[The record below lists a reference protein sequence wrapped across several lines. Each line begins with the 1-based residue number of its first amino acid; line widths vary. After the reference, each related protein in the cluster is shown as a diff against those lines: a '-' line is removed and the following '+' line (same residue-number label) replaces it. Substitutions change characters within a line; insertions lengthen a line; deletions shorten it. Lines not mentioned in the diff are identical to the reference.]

1 MDSNQFNNQVNN
13 QLNNQVNNQ
22 VNHAQVRENEQK
34 GRGLFYGIIAV
45 ATFIIMAVGATYAY
59 FTATTGSASSSV
71 RTRSTTLN
79 LKFISYNSAWMS
91 EDLIPSADYIVAHS
105 FLNQNDTTLVDSAKN
120 NNILCRDDSGSAICS
135 VYVFQV
141 YNSNSQD
148 QQLSISLESTNNE
161 FTNLWVMGFALNLPS
176 DTTDYDSNALNNQ
189 ANDPSFL
196 TGSEEEGADT
206 SNLIPVTS
214 GTGTQLTMGSSFGAT
229 RWSENEYFPVYA
241 NRKGVEKTL
250 WKVTNTEK
258 TARVS
263 SNVAVAAS
271 GSEVLVADGFTVEG
285 GKVGTFAL
293 VLYIKETG
301 ENQTL
306 DDGGEN
312 GKLFEGTVKVA
323 TDDNPDAAITGQING
338 IVKTDIDNLLNSSET
353 ISGGSG
359 GTSSE
364 PGGSGS
370 GSDEP
375 SGGEPSGGEPT
386 NP

>member
-1 MDSNQFNNQVNN
+1 MDSNQFNNQVNQSSQIN
-13 QLNNQVNNQ
+13 QNNQINQ
-22 VNHAQVRENEQK
+22 AQVKENEQK
-34 GRGLFYGIIAV
+34 GRGLFYGIIAI

-105 FLNQNDTTLVDSAKN
+105 FLNQDDTTLVDAAKN

-141 YNSNSQD
+141 YNSNSQN
-148 QQLSISLESTNNE
+148 QQLSITLESTNNE
-161 FTNLWVMGFALNLPS
+161 FANLWVMGFALDLPS
-176 DTTDYDSNALNNQ
+176 DTTDYDSNTLNNQ

-196 TGSEEEGADT
+196 TGNEEEGVDT
-206 SNLIPVTS
+206 TDLIQVTN
-214 GTGTQLTMGSSFGAT
+214 GTGTQLTMGSSFSAT

-241 NRKGVEKTL
+241 NRKGVTKTL
-250 WKVTNTEK
+250 WKVTNAEK

-263 SNVAVAAS
+263 SNVAVATS
-271 GSEVLVADGFTVEG
+271 GSDVLVADGFTVEG

-312 GKLFEGTVKVA
+312 GKIFEGTVKVS

-338 IVKTDIDNLLNSSET
+338 IIRTDIDNLLNSSET
-353 ISGGSG
+353 IGNGGSTG
-359 GTSSE
+359 GSTE
-364 PGGSGS
+364 PGGGA
-370 GSDEP
+370 P
-375 SGGEPSGGEPT
+375 SGG
-386 NP
+386 